1 MNNLLKKCSACGIE
15 KELSEYYSDKR
26 ASDGKRTECKTCFNI
41 RTQNYRATS
50 FARQRLKELRKRPE
64 AKRKVKEYNA
74 KPESRERIKK
84 YQATD
89 HAKQLRVKRQNTPE
103 FKQKCKEY
111 DQKRRLNGYY
121 EQPHIKKNRDIYF
134 AKQDVVNLRNKR
146 RKNKRESDPKFKLRC
161 NISSSIWQSLK
172 RNKASKS
179 NCTWEKLVGYSLKQL
194 KQHLEKQFTGGMSWN
209 NYGEWHIDHK
219 LPVVFF
225 NFSNPFQTEFKRCW
239 ALSNL
244 QPMWALENKKKNAKI
259 FEEYIK

>member
-26 ASDGKRTECKTCFNI
+26 ASDGKYSNCKTC
-41 RTQNYRATS
+41 AL
-50 FARQRLKELRKRPE
+50 ADC
-64 AKRKVKEYNA
+64 
-74 KPESRERIKK
+74 KK
-84 YQATD
+84 YQSMD
-89 HAKQLRVKRQNTPE
+89 HAKQLRAKRQNTSD

-121 EQPHIKKNRDIYF
+121 EQPRIKKNRNIYF
-134 AKQDVVNLRNKR
+134 AKQEVVDLRNKR
-146 RKNKRESDPKFKLRC
+146 IKNKRKTDPKFKLRC

-172 RNKASKS
+172 RNKSSKS

-194 KQHLEKQFTGGMSWN
+194 KKHLEKRFTDGMAWN

-219 LPVVFF
+219 LPVVSF
-225 NFSNPFQTEFKRCW
+225 NFSNPFQVDFKRCW

-259 FEEYIK
+259 FKEYL